1 MNSVTA
7 DFASA
12 GSIASHLGVFR
23 LAQALG
29 SIIGNLAGGLLYTLA
44 WGSGPVAD
52 LPRTN
57 DRTPGNQ

>member
-44 WGSGPVAD
+44 
-52 LPRTN
+52 
-57 DRTPGNQ
+57 